1 MAYSIR
7 LPDGTL
13 VNNIPDNLPPE
24 EAKKRIIS
32 AFPQYAPTAEDPI
45 SAAQRA
51 ADYGRLAGAS
61 AVQTTAAAPE
71 GLLSA
76 AIAVPRAFAT
86 GEAFERGPLLP
97 RILDKSTQLIRSA
110 LGTSL
115 TEQQEER
122 LAAKI
127 SADKF
132 ITQAKD
138 IFELPKFFEYLSEEG
153 GELAEKIRENV
164 SFRTQEKLKSS
175 TPSGNPIEAIMTG
188 DFSKLSFGD
197 NPTLEGYVAQGA
209 QVLGSL
215 APTIATAI
223 LTKGAA
229 TPSAIVGAGTT
240 GGEGAGQAKEY
251 VENLSDSE
259 LLKMSPYYATMRGKG
274 VDQDT
279 AKRIISDRAAEQ
291 AAFLQGTVGALG
303 GVFTGKLVTG
313 KLDDYF
319 TSNIRNRLGRIVT
332 LGGVG
337 ALEEGTQEFLEGIAA
352 DVGINKEVVKEIGE
366 DAFANLIL
374 GTIGG
379 GGVGVVRGAISKTP
393 KPKVDPSVLPPP
405 LTPTTPPVGAQPP
418 GQPPVQP
425 GPGVQP
431 PGQPPTG
438 PGQPPGLMPGMVEPE
453 PEFSPEE
460 EAELQAQIAQA
471 GRAAPTPITP
481 TATEADPVIE
491 TPATLP
497 PEVVKPLETV
507 VLQQTPQPQT
517 VSKKQISP
525 PEIPKVGFK
534 TEKGSIYSLD
544 EQGRT
549 SRTKVS
555 EGKGKGTTY
564 DPHAALYVTP
574 EDAQSILEDKAAGAL
589 YRGKRSIRHGY
600 IDTTTNRFIKL
611 TDLSKLPAGVE
622 PIVAVIDTE
631 QNRVVAKY
639 KAQLTPAIGLAPV
652 EKLYTPDG
660 MSNTHIGNKIV
671 EFFGQAQPTIED
683 QVRAQKTEERRERQ
697 AEEKAKKGE
706 FVLQNR
712 DRATPAS
719 LDQMEGIAKA
729 PDYGQAGFSRTPDG
743 APIVSYG
750 EVRPEQMGRQDMV
763 TTASGRKVP
772 IQYAVVEAGSVISS
786 NDLQGRPNLDYGNKK
801 VPGIRAIAGNGRIT
815 GLREAYRRGT
825 ANRYIQDM
833 ANDSPIH
840 GVSTDAISEMDQPV
854 LVRVMSEQD
863 LTKDIGDDLNKP
875 MMMEL
880 SPVEKARNDL
890 NRVNLDALEFQEDGE
905 ITTQSLLQFISA
917 QPTQEQPTLLDK
929 GLPTRQ
935 ARQRLE
941 NAIFARAY
949 NDKDLIAMFAQADDA
964 ESKLVINAL
973 AQVAP
978 QMAKL
983 EGAGDLDIR
992 DIVTDAAKII
1002 ISGKR
1007 RGLKLTEIA
1016 NQVDMTVD
1024 PDTRIIVGLFA
1035 QNTRSNKAAIEALNN
1050 AADIAYKESIRPEEG
1065 LFGAEPKM
1073 ERRELVE
1080 QIRRSYEP
1088 GRTQDV
1094 AQAQRPRPAPSD
1106 VERKAEPS
1114 AAAVPPADQGFVLTG
1129 QTQEELAEL
1138 ERKEKTGE
1146 AQREIEEREAK
1157 ELADRAR
1164 DIFTL
1169 ERTRAEPTPVAPP
1182 LKPTGD
1188 MFGAASQPSPT
1199 TAPATPIEEAAKP
1212 KYEIKRKESYR
1223 GRTTPDIEYQVLK
1236 DGKILRE
1243 HKRKKDAQQY
1253 LDMLTLSKEEVEK
1266 KYPEL
1271 IAPKTEPQESKAAA
1285 VDVPPVKLTY
1295 DEGVA
1300 LTGPIE
1306 GPARA
1311 DGPNEKISLDDQ
1323 VLLRKMVVKT
1333 INEGIRTGKTREQI
1347 VGQIESL
1354 TKGGIGNAGMQRINT
1369 MLEDALESTVIDP
1382 EAVKNTIDVFV
1393 SDIRQRT
1400 SEWSPTVYD
1409 EKANTLTYT
1418 ENWKT
1423 DEKIPR
1429 EEFDELVAGA
1439 SKSDTAK
1446 GAKYSILVEDTPTK
1460 SLILTFQPRGLTPTQ
1475 KVVDV
1480 SMQME
1485 ETTVE
1490 TPKRT
1495 YKEEVEFRMEE
1506 RGLDDPNLSKN
1517 IQKTRGVS
1525 KPVADAYVKALKE
1538 EAVSLANM
1546 NYGRGTEDQFSEAAR
1561 AALKL
1566 IKRIEEIEQS
1576 VKPESKKKESIDE
1589 KPTEGDVLLI
1599 EADESDFADALEVS
1613 DTEDPRLE
1621 ELFNTKQTPARPQA
1635 QKFLS
1640 QNEANKIVNGWKQEA
1655 ARQGRS
1661 EDNSDKTVISLF
1673 DASGEWSKPW
1683 AEAGFKVV
1691 TYDLQ
1696 TGDDIRNFSASSL
1709 LEEHGND
1716 NVWAVL
1722 AAPPCTDFASSGA
1735 QYWKSK
1741 DEDGRTKIS
1750 NELVQQVIKTVE
1762 LLRPAVWAMENPV
1775 GRMAKLNQL
1784 PPAQLIFQPILYGNP
1799 YTKKTLLW
1807 GNFNNKLPQA
1817 PVEPT
1822 EGSKIIKITGKNKY
1836 ERSLTPDGFAY
1847 SFFVANNP
1855 VNMTQEERLS
1865 REFHGITPAEFKD
1878 AGTEEEIRN
1887 RIEDD
1892 YFDGNLEQVKK
1903 TLAEAVRPKP
1913 TKKTAGSPTIAD
1925 MQAALDELKKERIA
1939 LGLPDIT
1946 LPVRDAKAAQAERAA
1961 KAKKKEAKLVKQATR
1976 SEIEYKRFDDLST
1989 DPIQATPEQL
1999 KMAKELAARVDG
2011 ELIFFDKDLKLG
2023 LVIVPDEGFNNYYPI
2038 HDGKISKVDVSDY
2051 TGLSVQD
2058 KSFLTRIVRN
2068 IQVLREIKPDLD
2080 TLYNVEFD
2088 MPEDRQES
2096 LFGSTS
2102 EAKKISDA
2110 MEPKGKKLPPGR
2122 SPELAAAARAVK
2134 AGAMTAEEYNA
2145 LVDKYR
2151 PIPIYAEPLKPAT
2164 SEQVFDALDIK
2175 KREQINPVIPNGT
2188 KVGLRLDI
2196 PAFNRKGVFVVS
2208 IHRARNVVKNPL
2220 QKAFAIVNPGD
2231 KVSGLTVRTE
2241 VPNMSS
2247 IGASLENYEVLNG
2260 IRVVPTTAFD
2270 KEYLDSLRKRGID
2283 KRTSDLSD
2291 QIKQSK
2297 EINPLIVAIDNQGAY
2312 IIEGGHRF
2320 DALMT
2325 QGRKSVPAKV
2335 VIDNDNP
2342 PTRTASA
2349 PGKIIGYGSVAKA
2362 KNVTF
2367 GVGNQ
2372 LKALDIAT
2380 GEAKDALQTIEGEY
2394 INVSP
2399 EQALAEAQRAIKDPN
2414 YVQIGIDPTR
2424 HAYFYDRR
2432 TTLPVV
2438 SAEEVIQIGN
2448 MILAKKPVFGSK
2460 SDFLYNIE
2468 SQDVAG
2474 GEQAAPDTKEFK
2486 AFLDRLREEDDA
2498 KREVERQEK
2507 IAYYAGIR
2515 RKEVALQKRVRNY
2528 GSTIEIQRSLNNL
2541 NQLARELKEDID
2553 LYKSPVYTAE
2563 NFLRQARAAVDGVV
2577 PYKDQA
2583 ISPDVFAVIQ
2593 AVYMD
2598 DPKLLEGLR
2607 LSIKPEFKPD
2617 EALLRKAFGIP
2628 RASGSFTPFQR
2639 IVSLYTGTRG
2649 VNNPI
2654 TIRHEITHTLEQMM
2668 TPAQRQ
2674 ALLSSYFKAVERA
2687 VKKHKDARSQEFF
2700 EKLLEFLDKPNRKNQ
2715 AALNKVIPSYDFY
2728 QYVNPSEYWAVNA
2741 EKLMAQRLGTS
2752 WDRFKKAVRKMFEKM
2767 KQIFGFDNRFVV
2779 HQVFDQVM
2787 SGSKKR
2793 LTRSMLADYI
2803 KADGDSFEFLEN
2815 IEDDADLM
2823 RRSGKGDTPM
2833 LDLSPT
2839 KRIILR
2845 GATNA
2850 KESFKEM
2857 VENPSEI
2864 LRMTFNPIVRGVI
2877 YLRNKNIFFG
2887 IGLQEADRIRY
2898 NGQVR
2903 TSEGIATASLALDNM
2918 IRGGNIAT
2926 QVLFQ
2931 GGLEFNPN
2939 TLMFSAVKK
2948 DKSMEKVYR
2957 AEASLKKK
2965 LGDQLGTNIV
2975 NGYGEAK
2982 RSRSIK
2988 NEVITRQEA
2997 FDILDEALDNKVAEL
3012 KALDANPNASE
3023 KEINKVDRE
3032 LRKLFREHQDAKKDL
3047 ETIKT
3052 IATDKVSMS
3061 EEMIEEFISR
3071 DKVHPELREIMDNF
3085 NSVNQNMLS
3094 FWRQVGLLSENR
3106 YKTLSQIKDYVPWYR
3121 IMDDE
3126 ADIHSPLQ
3134 ATTRSATNIGKEKLF
3149 GPGKPSVINDFIIE
3163 ENQNVFKIQPGR
3175 VNAVKL
3181 EGKKLK
3187 PSDYEVTSQGEV
3199 TLKVPYRPGDVL
3211 IIETQR
3217 EIENMIDNMT
3227 RNVMRMTMNGLR
3239 QYAAQRIVSEY
3250 ATRDSDGKIMT
3261 FGKVDPT
3268 KGRFDF
3274 IRDGRRIVVEIQDP
3288 LLAEAVL
3295 GMESVGM
3302 QMWKPLAAAANFT
3315 RRSITVFPTFQ
3326 LKQVFKDAP
3335 TAALVTGVKRPDL
3348 LIGGVYKGFISALLD
3363 SDPASGILR
3372 SAGIGGFYSPAR
3384 TPEADVKRQIGIINK
3399 SSYDYVIKALDH
3411 VGDSSDMAQR
3421 IAIYNRVMAETG
3433 DEALAMYQAA
3443 NVINFLRHG
3452 SGQVAQ
3458 ALVKTVPFLGAYA
3471 QSIDVL
3477 YSALVGGG
3485 LKGLTRKKAMQRL
3498 FVTGSLLAGANLLY
3512 AMLVGDDEDYMKMD
3526 DQSKLRNYIIPGT
3539 DIVLPMNTS
3548 AAFFFKAIPELIYN
3562 AVVSQGTENAMDEK
3576 RVRRAMKE
3584 AAVDLLLGPTP
3595 VPSAVKPVVEISLDY
3610 DFFTGRSVVPAGLK
3624 DLDAYQQ
3631 YDMRTSEAAKLLSSL
3646 TGGKEN
3652 RVINPVEADHL
3663 IRGIFGTAGGMV
3675 AWSSNLIGEASEVR
3689 PAMGLKEMPITGAF
3703 LRPEVPRG
3711 REDLFYALKESTD
3724 RKFKTYNRLADRDD
3738 NEAMAYLNKHPNL
3751 IAFYEYT
3758 SEMDTQ
3764 LKELNSVIRFIAET
3778 TDKSYTPK
3786 MKREQIQELLNL
3798 KQEILEGVEMFRRE
3812 AYSD

>member
-1 MAYSIR
+1 MC
-7 LPDGTL
+7 PC
-13 VNNIPDNLPPE
+13 
-24 EAKKRIIS
+24 KWKR
-32 AFPQYAPTAEDPI
+32 PQ
-45 SAAQRA
+45 
-51 ADYGRLAGAS
+51 
-61 AVQTTAAAPE
+61 
-71 GLLSA
+71 
-76 AIAVPRAFAT
+76 
-86 GEAFERGPLLP
+86 
-97 RILDKSTQLIRSA
+97 
-110 LGTSL
+110 
-115 TEQQEER
+115 
-122 LAAKI
+122 
-127 SADKF
+127 
-132 ITQAKD
+132 
-138 IFELPKFFEYLSEEG
+138 
-153 GELAEKIRENV
+153 
-164 SFRTQEKLKSS
+164 LK
-175 TPSGNPIEAIMTG
+175 
-188 DFSKLSFGD
+188 
-197 NPTLEGYVAQGA
+197 
-209 QVLGSL
+209 
-215 APTIATAI
+215 
-223 LTKGAA
+223 
-229 TPSAIVGAGTT
+229 
-240 GGEGAGQAKEY
+240 
-251 VENLSDSE
+251 
-259 LLKMSPYYATMRGKG
+259 
-274 VDQDT
+274 
-279 AKRIISDRAAEQ
+279 
-291 AAFLQGTVGALG
+291 
-303 GVFTGKLVTG
+303 
-313 KLDDYF
+313 
-319 TSNIRNRLGRIVT
+319 
-332 LGGVG
+332 
-337 ALEEGTQEFLEGIAA
+337 
-352 DVGINKEVVKEIGE
+352 
-366 DAFANLIL
+366 
-374 GTIGG
+374 
-379 GGVGVVRGAISKTP
+379 
-393 KPKVDPSVLPPP
+393 
-405 LTPTTPPVGAQPP
+405 
-418 GQPPVQP
+418 
-425 GPGVQP
+425 
-431 PGQPPTG
+431 
-438 PGQPPGLMPGMVEPE
+438 
-453 PEFSPEE
+453 
-460 EAELQAQIAQA
+460 
-471 GRAAPTPITP
+471 
-481 TATEADPVIE
+481 
-491 TPATLP
+491 
-497 PEVVKPLETV
+497 
-507 VLQQTPQPQT
+507 
-517 VSKKQISP
+517 
-525 PEIPKVGFK
+525 
-534 TEKGSIYSLD
+534 
-544 EQGRT
+544 
-549 SRTKVS
+549 
-555 EGKGKGTTY
+555 
-564 DPHAALYVTP
+564 
-574 EDAQSILEDKAAGAL
+574 
-589 YRGKRSIRHGY
+589 
-600 IDTTTNRFIKL
+600 
-611 TDLSKLPAGVE
+611 
-622 PIVAVIDTE
+622 
-631 QNRVVAKY
+631 
-639 KAQLTPAIGLAPV
+639 
-652 EKLYTPDG
+652 
-660 MSNTHIGNKIV
+660 
-671 EFFGQAQPTIED
+671 
-683 QVRAQKTEERRERQ
+683 
-697 AEEKAKKGE
+697 
-706 FVLQNR
+706 
-712 DRATPAS
+712 
-719 LDQMEGIAKA
+719 
-729 PDYGQAGFSRTPDG
+729 
-743 APIVSYG
+743 
-750 EVRPEQMGRQDMV
+750 
-763 TTASGRKVP
+763 
-772 IQYAVVEAGSVISS
+772 
-786 NDLQGRPNLDYGNKK
+786 
-801 VPGIRAIAGNGRIT
+801 
-815 GLREAYRRGT
+815 
-825 ANRYIQDM
+825 
-833 ANDSPIH
+833 
-840 GVSTDAISEMDQPV
+840 
-854 LVRVMSEQD
+854 
-863 LTKDIGDDLNKP
+863 
-875 MMMEL
+875 
-880 SPVEKARNDL
+880 
-890 NRVNLDALEFQEDGE
+890 
-905 ITTQSLLQFISA
+905 
-917 QPTQEQPTLLDK
+917 
-929 GLPTRQ
+929 
-935 ARQRLE
+935 
-941 NAIFARAY
+941 
-949 NDKDLIAMFAQADDA
+949 
-964 ESKLVINAL
+964 
-973 AQVAP
+973 
-978 QMAKL
+978 
-983 EGAGDLDIR
+983 
-992 DIVTDAAKII
+992 
-1002 ISGKR
+1002 
-1007 RGLKLTEIA
+1007 
-1016 NQVDMTVD
+1016 
-1024 PDTRIIVGLFA
+1024 
-1035 QNTRSNKAAIEALNN
+1035 
-1050 AADIAYKESIRPEEG
+1050 
-1065 LFGAEPKM
+1065 
-1073 ERRELVE
+1073 
-1080 QIRRSYEP
+1080 
-1088 GRTQDV
+1088 
-1094 AQAQRPRPAPSD
+1094 
-1106 VERKAEPS
+1106 
-1114 AAAVPPADQGFVLTG
+1114 
-1129 QTQEELAEL
+1129 
-1138 ERKEKTGE
+1138 
-1146 AQREIEEREAK
+1146 
-1157 ELADRAR
+1157 
-1164 DIFTL
+1164 
-1169 ERTRAEPTPVAPP
+1169 
-1182 LKPTGD
+1182 
-1188 MFGAASQPSPT
+1188 
-1199 TAPATPIEEAAKP
+1199 
-1212 KYEIKRKESYR
+1212 
-1223 GRTTPDIEYQVLK
+1223 
-1236 DGKILRE
+1236 
-1243 HKRKKDAQQY
+1243 
-1253 LDMLTLSKEEVEK
+1253 
-1266 KYPEL
+1266 
-1271 IAPKTEPQESKAAA
+1271 
-1285 VDVPPVKLTY
+1285 
-1295 DEGVA
+1295 
-1300 LTGPIE
+1300 
-1306 GPARA
+1306 
-1311 DGPNEKISLDDQ
+1311 
-1323 VLLRKMVVKT
+1323 
-1333 INEGIRTGKTREQI
+1333 
-1347 VGQIESL
+1347 
-1354 TKGGIGNAGMQRINT
+1354 
-1369 MLEDALESTVIDP
+1369 
-1382 EAVKNTIDVFV
+1382 
-1393 SDIRQRT
+1393 
-1400 SEWSPTVYD
+1400 
-1409 EKANTLTYT
+1409 
-1418 ENWKT
+1418 
-1423 DEKIPR
+1423 
-1429 EEFDELVAGA
+1429 
-1439 SKSDTAK
+1439 
-1446 GAKYSILVEDTPTK
+1446 
-1460 SLILTFQPRGLTPTQ
+1460 
-1475 KVVDV
+1475 
-1480 SMQME
+1480 
-1485 ETTVE
+1485 

-1847 SFFVANNP
+1847 SFFAANNP

-1865 REFHGITPAEFKD
+1865 REFHGITPAEFRD

-2102 EAKKISDA
+2102 EAKKISEA

-2134 AGAMTAEEYNA
+2134 AGAMTADEYNA

-2468 SQDVAG
+2468 SQEVAG
-2474 GEQAAPDTKEFK
+2474 GSQSVSAEDVKEFLK
-2486 AFLDRLREEDDA
+2486 NLQREDDA

-2674 ALLSSYFKAVERA
+2674 ALLSSYFKAVEKA
-2687 VKKHKDARSQEFF
+2687 IKKHKDARSQEFF

-2839 KRIILR
+2839 KRIIIR

-2877 YLRNKNIFFG
+2877 YFRNKNIFFG

-2931 GGLEFNPN
+2931 GGLEFNPK
-2939 TLMFSAVKK
+2939 TLMFGAVKRAM
-2948 DKSMEKVYR
+2948 SMTNVYK
-2957 AEASLKKK
+2957 AEAVIKKR
-2965 LGDQLGTNIV
+2965 LGDQLGTNIIQ
-2975 NGYGEAK
+2975 GYLEAK

-2988 NEVITRQEA
+2988 NEVITRQEE
-2997 FDILDEALDNKVAEL
+2997 FDVLDEALDNKVAEL

-3023 KEINKVDRE
+3023 KEIDKVNRE

-3047 ETIKT
+3047 KTIKT

-3134 ATTRSATNIGKEKLF
+3134 ATTRSSTNIGKEKLF

-3175 VNAVKL
+3175 VNAIKL

-3498 FVTGSLLAGANLLY
+3498 FITGSLLAGTTLLY

-3595 VPSAVKPVVEISLDY
+3595 VPSAVKPVVEISLNY

-3724 RKFKTYNRLADRDD
+3724 RKFKTFNRLADRDTG
-3738 NEAMAYLNKHPNL
+3738 EAEAYLEKHPNL
-3751 IAFYEYT
+3751 IAFYDYT

-3764 LKELNSVIRFIAET
+3764 LKELNAAIRFIAET
-3778 TDKSYTPK
+3778 KDRSYTPE
-3786 MKREQIQELLNL
+3786 MKRKEIQELLNL

>member
-1 MAYSIR
+1 MARTFSF
-7 LPDGTL
+7 
-13 VNNIPDNLPPE
+13 E
-24 EAKKRIIS
+24 EALQPRKEKTFSFEQAMGIEPD
-32 AFPQYAPTAEDPI
+32 PQVSSDDSRSGFVPALKAGVSGVQEAGYALAGRTGLMDEA
-45 SAAQRA
+45 AAQKAIEEEQAYQSRVFRPTEEGFLEAPLTKTTELLGQSIPYMGAPLLAAGAAALAPLTGTAATVATLGAAGLASAGQFTGTNLLRQMEPTDTNPMGRSIGETELGNAALAAIPQAALDVLSFRMMPFIRGVFGQAGKDLSEEAARRIASKNIKDVA
-51 ADYGRLAGAS
+51 ADYALATGTSMTAEGLTE
-61 AVQTTAAAPE
+61 AVQ
-71 GLLSA
+71 
-76 AIAVPRAFAT
+76 
-86 GEAFERGPLLP
+86 
-97 RILDKSTQLIRSA
+97 Q
-110 LGTSL
+110 SL
-115 TEQQEER
+115 ER
-122 LAAKI
+122 LQAGLSITDQAAR
-127 SADKF
+127 D
-132 ITQAKD
+132 
-138 IFELPKFFEYLSEEG
+138 EYLESFIG
-153 GELAEKIRENV
+153 GAV
-164 SFRTQEKLKSS
+164 
-175 TPSGNPIEAIMTG
+175 
-188 DFSKLSFGD
+188 
-197 NPTLEGYVAQGA
+197 
-209 QVLGSL
+209 
-215 APTIATAI
+215 
-223 LTKGAA
+223 
-229 TPSAIVGAGTT
+229 
-240 GGEGAGQAKEY
+240 
-251 VENLSDSE
+251 
-259 LLKMSPYYATMRGKG
+259 
-274 VDQDT
+274 
-279 AKRIISDRAAEQ
+279 
-291 AAFLQGTVGALG
+291 LG
-303 GVFTGKLVTG
+303 GVLAPPGRYLERRSAQKAIPEQNVVQ
-313 KLDDYF
+313 
-319 TSNIRNRLGRIVT
+319 TSG
-332 LGGVG
+332 
-337 ALEEGTQEFLEGIAA
+337 Q
-352 DVGINKEVVKEIGE
+352 
-366 DAFANLIL
+366 
-374 GTIGG
+374 
-379 GGVGVVRGAISKTP
+379 
-393 KPKVDPSVLPPP
+393 PPGQIP
-405 LTPTTPPVGAQPP
+405 PP

-425 GPGVQP
+425 GPDVQPSGQPPVDPSQP
-431 PGQPPTG
+431 PGP
-438 PGQPPGLMPGMVEPE
+438 LPGMVEPE

-471 GRAAPTPITP
+471 GRAAPPTPITP
-481 TATEADPVIE
+481 TAAAPVIGAPAPPSPEVAAQVEALNTQLAKVQAKRLDPTLSPDDPVFSEFDKQEAQIKSQIQQLSA
-491 TPATLP
+491 P
-497 PEVVKPLETV
+497 ETV
-507 VLQQTPQPQT
+507 VLQQTPEPVALQQPPET
-517 VSKKQISP
+517 VSKQ
-525 PEIPKVGFK
+525 
-534 TEKGSIYSLD
+534 
-544 EQGRT
+544 
-549 SRTKVS
+549 
-555 EGKGKGTTY
+555 
-564 DPHAALYVTP
+564 
-574 EDAQSILEDKAAGAL
+574 
-589 YRGKRSIRHGY
+589 
-600 IDTTTNRFIKL
+600 
-611 TDLSKLPAGVE
+611 
-622 PIVAVIDTE
+622 
-631 QNRVVAKY
+631 
-639 KAQLTPAIGLAPV
+639 
-652 EKLYTPDG
+652 
-660 MSNTHIGNKIV
+660 KI
-671 EFFGQAQPTIED
+671 EPTIED
-683 QVRAQKTEERRERQ
+683 QVRAQKSEERRERQ
-697 AEEKAKKGE
+697 AEQEAKKSE

-712 DRATPAS
+712 DRSGSAS
-719 LDQMEGIAKA
+719 LEQMQNIAKA
-729 PDYGQAGFSRTPDG
+729 PDYGRAGFSRTPDG
-743 APIVSYG
+743 APIVSFAN
-750 EVRPEQMGRQDMV
+750 VAQQQLGRKDEV
-763 TTASGRKVP
+763 TTASGRKIP
-772 IQYAVVEAGSVISS
+772 IQYAVVEADSVLAS
-786 NDLQGRPNLDYGNKK
+786 NDIQGRPNVDYGDKN
-801 VPGIRAIAGNGRIT
+801 VVGTRAIAGNGRIT

-825 ANRYIQDM
+825 AGRYIQDM
-833 ANDSPIH
+833 ANDSPLH
-840 GVSTDAISEMDQPV
+840 GVSTDTISEMNNPV
-854 LVRVMSEQD
+854 LVRIMPQEM
-863 LTKDIGDDLNKP
+863 LTKDIGDDLNKSS
-875 MMMEL
+875 MLEL
-880 SPVEKARNDL
+880 SPVEQAKNDL
-890 NRVNLDALEFQEDGE
+890 NRVDFDAIEFDESGE
-905 ITTQSLLQFISA
+905 INQTSLSQFINA
-917 QPTQEQPTLLDK
+917 QPVEERSRLVDQ
-929 GLPTRQ
+929 GLPTKQ

-949 NDKDLIAMFAQADDA
+949 NDDSLIAMFAQADDA
-964 ESKLVINAL
+964 EARLVINAL

-1253 LDMLTLSKEEVEK
+1253 LDILTLSKEEVEK

-1546 NYGRGTEDQFSEAAR
+1546 NYGKGTEDQFSEAAR

-1822 EGSKIIKITGKNKY
+1822 EGSKIIKITGENKY

-1961 KAKKKEAKLVKQATR
+1961 KAKKKETKLVKQATR

-1999 KMAKELAARVDG
+1999 KMAKELAAKVDG

-2096 LFGSTS
+2096 LFGSIS
-2102 EAKKISDA
+2102 EAKKISEA

-2474 GEQAAPDTKEFK
+2474 GEQATPDTKEIK
-2486 AFLDRLREEDDA
+2486 ELLERLRVEDDA

-2528 GSTIEIQRSLNNL
+2528 GSTIEIQRELNNL
-2541 NQLARELKEDID
+2541 NQLAKELKEDID

-2674 ALLSSYFKAVERA
+2674 ALLSSYFKAVEKA
-2687 VKKHKDARSQEFF
+2687 IKKHKDARSQEFF

-2839 KRIILR
+2839 KRIIIR

-2864 LRMTFNPIVRGVI
+2864 LRMTFNPIVRGVL
-2877 YLRNKNIFFG
+2877 YLRNKNIWFG
-2887 IGLQEADRIRY
+2887 TALNEADRIRY

-2903 TSEGIATASLALDNM
+2903 VSEFIATASLALDNM

-2931 GGLEFNPN
+2931 GGLEFNPK
-2939 TLMFSAVKK
+2939 TLMFGAVKRAM
-2948 DKSMEKVYR
+2948 SMTNVYK
-2957 AEASLKKK
+2957 AEAVIKKR
-2965 LGDQLGTNIV
+2965 LGDQLGTNIIQ
-2975 NGYGEAK
+2975 GYLEAK

-2997 FDILDEALDNKVAEL
+2997 FDVLDEALDNKVAEL

-3175 VNAVKL
+3175 VNAIKL

-3187 PSDYEVTSQGEV
+3187 PSDYEITSQGEV

-3261 FGKVDPT
+3261 FGKTDPT

-3274 IRDGRRIVVEIQDP
+3274 IRDGRRTVVEIQDP

-3295 GMESVGM
+3295 GMETVGM
-3302 QMWKPLAAAANFT
+3302 KMWKPLAAAANFT
-3315 RRSITVFPTFQ
+3315 RRTITLSPVFQ

-3348 LIGGVYKGFISALLD
+3348 LLGGVYKGFIDAVRD
-3363 SDPASGILR
+3363 SDPAAGILR
-3372 SAGIGGFYSPAR
+3372 SVGIGGFYSPAR
-3384 TPEADVKRQIGIINK
+3384 TPEADVKRQIGIINN
-3399 SSYDYVIKALDH
+3399 STYDYVLKALDH
-3411 VGDSSDMAQR
+3411 FGDSSDMAQR

-3433 DEALAMYQAA
+3433 DEALAMYQSA

-3458 ALVKTVPFLGAYA
+3458 ALVQTVPFLNAYA

-3477 YSALVGGG
+3477 YNALVGGG
-3485 LKGLTRKKAMQRL
+3485 LRGLDRKKAMQRL
-3498 FVTGSLLAGANLLY
+3498 FVTGSLLAGTTLLY

-3526 DQSKLRNYIIPGT
+3526 DQSKVRSYMIPGT
-3539 DIVLPMNTS
+3539 DVVLPMNTS
-3548 AAFFFKAIPELIYN
+3548 AAFFFKAIPELVYN
-3562 AVVSQGTENAMDEK
+3562 AIVSQGTENAMDEK

-3595 VPSAVKPVVEISLDY
+3595 VPSAVKPVIEVSLDY
-3610 DFFTGRSVVPAGLK
+3610 NFFTSRPVVPAGLR

-3646 TGGKEN
+3646 TGGEEN

-3663 IRGIFGTAGGMV
+3663 IRGIFGTVGGMV

-3689 PAMGLKEMPITGAF
+3689 PEMGLKEMPITGAF

-3711 REDLFYALKESTD
+3711 REDLFYDLKSSTD
-3724 RKFKTYNRLADRDD
+3724 RKFRTFNRLADRDV
-3738 NEAMAYLNKHPNL
+3738 NEAEAYLEKHPNL
-3751 IAFYEYT
+3751 IAFYDYT

-3764 LKELNSVIRFIAET
+3764 LKELNAAVRFIAET
-3778 TDKSYTPK
+3778 TDRSYTPEI
-3786 MKREQIQELLNL
+3786 KRKEIQELLNL

>member
-1 MAYSIR
+1 
-7 LPDGTL
+7 
-13 VNNIPDNLPPE
+13 
-24 EAKKRIIS
+24 
-32 AFPQYAPTAEDPI
+32 
-45 SAAQRA
+45 
-51 ADYGRLAGAS
+51 
-61 AVQTTAAAPE
+61 
-71 GLLSA
+71 
-76 AIAVPRAFAT
+76 
-86 GEAFERGPLLP
+86 
-97 RILDKSTQLIRSA
+97 
-110 LGTSL
+110 
-115 TEQQEER
+115 
-122 LAAKI
+122 
-127 SADKF
+127 
-132 ITQAKD
+132 
-138 IFELPKFFEYLSEEG
+138 
-153 GELAEKIRENV
+153 
-164 SFRTQEKLKSS
+164 
-175 TPSGNPIEAIMTG
+175 
-188 DFSKLSFGD
+188 
-197 NPTLEGYVAQGA
+197 
-209 QVLGSL
+209 
-215 APTIATAI
+215 
-223 LTKGAA
+223 
-229 TPSAIVGAGTT
+229 
-240 GGEGAGQAKEY
+240 
-251 VENLSDSE
+251 
-259 LLKMSPYYATMRGKG
+259 
-274 VDQDT
+274 
-279 AKRIISDRAAEQ
+279 
-291 AAFLQGTVGALG
+291 
-303 GVFTGKLVTG
+303 
-313 KLDDYF
+313 
-319 TSNIRNRLGRIVT
+319 
-332 LGGVG
+332 
-337 ALEEGTQEFLEGIAA
+337 
-352 DVGINKEVVKEIGE
+352 
-366 DAFANLIL
+366 
-374 GTIGG
+374 
-379 GGVGVVRGAISKTP
+379 
-393 KPKVDPSVLPPP
+393 
-405 LTPTTPPVGAQPP
+405 
-418 GQPPVQP
+418 
-425 GPGVQP
+425 
-431 PGQPPTG
+431 
-438 PGQPPGLMPGMVEPE
+438 
-453 PEFSPEE
+453 
-460 EAELQAQIAQA
+460 
-471 GRAAPTPITP
+471 
-481 TATEADPVIE
+481 
-491 TPATLP
+491 
-497 PEVVKPLETV
+497 
-507 VLQQTPQPQT
+507 
-517 VSKKQISP
+517 
-525 PEIPKVGFK
+525 
-534 TEKGSIYSLD
+534 
-544 EQGRT
+544 
-549 SRTKVS
+549 
-555 EGKGKGTTY
+555 
-564 DPHAALYVTP
+564 
-574 EDAQSILEDKAAGAL
+574 
-589 YRGKRSIRHGY
+589 
-600 IDTTTNRFIKL
+600 
-611 TDLSKLPAGVE
+611 
-622 PIVAVIDTE
+622 
-631 QNRVVAKY
+631 
-639 KAQLTPAIGLAPV
+639 
-652 EKLYTPDG
+652 
-660 MSNTHIGNKIV
+660 
-671 EFFGQAQPTIED
+671 
-683 QVRAQKTEERRERQ
+683 
-697 AEEKAKKGE
+697 
-706 FVLQNR
+706 
-712 DRATPAS
+712 
-719 LDQMEGIAKA
+719 
-729 PDYGQAGFSRTPDG
+729 
-743 APIVSYG
+743 
-750 EVRPEQMGRQDMV
+750 
-763 TTASGRKVP
+763 
-772 IQYAVVEAGSVISS
+772 
-786 NDLQGRPNLDYGNKK
+786 
-801 VPGIRAIAGNGRIT
+801 
-815 GLREAYRRGT
+815 
-825 ANRYIQDM
+825 
-833 ANDSPIH
+833 
-840 GVSTDAISEMDQPV
+840 
-854 LVRVMSEQD
+854 
-863 LTKDIGDDLNKP
+863 
-875 MMMEL
+875 
-880 SPVEKARNDL
+880 
-890 NRVNLDALEFQEDGE
+890 
-905 ITTQSLLQFISA
+905 
-917 QPTQEQPTLLDK
+917 
-929 GLPTRQ
+929 
-935 ARQRLE
+935 
-941 NAIFARAY
+941 
-949 NDKDLIAMFAQADDA
+949 
-964 ESKLVINAL
+964 
-973 AQVAP
+973 
-978 QMAKL
+978 
-983 EGAGDLDIR
+983 
-992 DIVTDAAKII
+992 
-1002 ISGKR
+1002 
-1007 RGLKLTEIA
+1007 
-1016 NQVDMTVD
+1016 
-1024 PDTRIIVGLFA
+1024 
-1035 QNTRSNKAAIEALNN
+1035 
-1050 AADIAYKESIRPEEG
+1050 
-1065 LFGAEPKM
+1065 M

-1393 SDIRQRT
+1393 SEIRRT
-1400 SEWSPTVYD
+1400 TSNFAPAIYD
-1409 EKANTLTYT
+1409 EANNTLTYT

-1475 KVVDV
+1475 KFVDV

-1485 ETTVE
+1485 ETTLE
-1490 TPKRT
+1490 KPERT
-1495 YKEEVEFRMEE
+1495 YKEEIEFRTKQKK
-1506 RGLDDPNLSKN
+1506 LDDPDTSKK
-1517 IQKTRGVS
+1517 IQEARGVS
-1525 KPVADAYVKALKE
+1525 KPVADAYIRAIKAEIVAL
-1538 EAVSLANM
+1538 VNWT
-1546 NYGRGTEDQFSEAAR
+1546 YGKGTEDQFSNAVKETR
-1561 AALKL
+1561 K
-1566 IKRIEEIEQS
+1566 IE
-1576 VKPESKKKESIDE
+1576 
-1589 KPTEGDVLLI
+1589 
-1599 EADESDFADALEVS
+1599 
-1613 DTEDPRLE
+1613 
-1621 ELFNTKQTPARPQA
+1621 
-1635 QKFLS
+1635 
-1640 QNEANKIVNGWKQEA
+1640 
-1655 ARQGRS
+1655 
-1661 EDNSDKTVISLF
+1661 
-1673 DASGEWSKPW
+1673 
-1683 AEAGFKVV
+1683 
-1691 TYDLQ
+1691 
-1696 TGDDIRNFSASSL
+1696 
-1709 LEEHGND
+1709 
-1716 NVWAVL
+1716 
-1722 AAPPCTDFASSGA
+1722 
-1735 QYWKSK
+1735 
-1741 DEDGRTKIS
+1741 
-1750 NELVQQVIKTVE
+1750 
-1762 LLRPAVWAMENPV
+1762 
-1775 GRMAKLNQL
+1775 
-1784 PPAQLIFQPILYGNP
+1784 
-1799 YTKKTLLW
+1799 
-1807 GNFNNKLPQA
+1807 
-1817 PVEPT
+1817 
-1822 EGSKIIKITGKNKY
+1822 
-1836 ERSLTPDGFAY
+1836 
-1847 SFFVANNP
+1847 
-1855 VNMTQEERLS
+1855 
-1865 REFHGITPAEFKD
+1865 
-1878 AGTEEEIRN
+1878 N
-1887 RIEDD
+1887 RIE
-1892 YFDGNLEQVKK
+1892 GIEQRAKGR
-1903 TLAEAVRPKP
+1903 EGKP
-1913 TKKTAGSPTIAD
+1913 PT
-1925 MQAALDELKKERIA
+1925 ETVT
-1939 LGLPDIT
+1939 P
-1946 LPVRDAKAAQAERAA
+1946 
-1961 KAKKKEAKLVKQATR
+1961 
-1976 SEIEYKRFDDLST
+1976 SEDTYIG
-1989 DPIQATPEQL
+1989 IN
-1999 KMAKELAARVDG
+1999 VDG
-2011 ELIFFDKDLKLG
+2011 EKLYERRDGSRYRMRMDRADRPNGYPDFGGNLRPTLPDNVKTGSVIESVDLPDNMQVRILKATDGFSVQMYDKDSDNVVDGSVTMFKESVFEDDAFKIAKEYADNLVEEVRKPG
-2023 LVIVPDEGFNNYYPI
+2023 LDE
-2038 HDGKISKVDVSDY
+2038 
-2051 TGLSVQD
+2051 
-2058 KSFLTRIVRN
+2058 FL
-2068 IQVLREIKPDLD
+2068 
-2080 TLYNVEFD
+2080 NVEID
-2088 MPEDRQES
+2088 MPGDRQES
-2096 LFGSTS
+2096 LFGSIS
-2102 EAKKISDA
+2102 EAKKISEA

-2196 PAFNRKGVFVVS
+2196 PAFNRRGVFVVS
-2208 IHRARNVVKNPL
+2208 IHQARNVVKNPL

-2342 PTRTASA
+2342 PKRTASA
-2349 PGKIIGYGSVAKA
+2349 PGKVIGYGSVAKA

-2474 GEQAAPDTKEFK
+2474 GEQATPDTKEFK
-2486 AFLDRLREEDDA
+2486 ELLERLRVEDDA

-2528 GSTIEIQRSLNNL
+2528 GSTIEIQRELNNL
-2541 NQLARELKEDID
+2541 NQLAKELKEDID

-2563 NFLRQARAAVDGVV
+2563 DFLRQARAAVDGVKF
-2577 PYKDQA
+2577 PYKEA
-2583 ISPDVFAVIQ
+2583 KISPDVFAVIQ

-2674 ALLSSYFKAVERA
+2674 ALLSSYFKAVEKA
-2687 VKKHKDARSQEFF
+2687 IKKHKDARSQEFF

-2839 KRIILR
+2839 KRIIIR

-2864 LRMTFNPIVRGVI
+2864 LRMTFNPLVRGVL
-2877 YLRNKNIFFG
+2877 YLRNKNIWFG
-2887 IGLQEADRIRY
+2887 TALNEADRIRY

-2931 GGLEFNPN
+2931 GGLEFNPK
-2939 TLMFSAVKK
+2939 TLMFGAVKRAM
-2948 DKSMEKVYR
+2948 SMTNVYK
-2957 AEASLKKK
+2957 AEAVIKKR
-2965 LGDQLGTNIV
+2965 LGDQLGTNIIQ
-2975 NGYGEAK
+2975 GYLEAK

-2988 NEVITRQEA
+2988 NEVITRQEE
-2997 FDILDEALDNKVAEL
+2997 FDVLDEALDNKVAEL

-3023 KEINKVDRE
+3023 KEIDKVNRE

-3047 ETIKT
+3047 KTIKT

-3175 VNAVKL
+3175 VNAIKL

-3187 PSDYEVTSQGEV
+3187 PSDYEITSQGEV

-3239 QYAAQRIVSEY
+3239 HYASQRIVSEY

-3274 IRDGRRIVVEIQDP
+3274 IRDGRRTVVEIQDP

-3295 GMESVGM
+3295 GMETVGM
-3302 QMWKPLAAAANFT
+3302 KMWKPLAAAANFT
-3315 RRSITVFPTFQ
+3315 RRTITLSPVFQ

-3348 LIGGVYKGFISALLD
+3348 LLGGVYKGFIDAVRD
-3363 SDPASGILR
+3363 SDPAAGILK
-3372 SAGIGGFYSPAR
+3372 SVGIGGFYSPAR
-3384 TPEADVKRQIGIINK
+3384 TPEADVKRQIGIINN
-3399 SSYDYVIKALDH
+3399 STYDYVLKALDH
-3411 VGDSSDMAQR
+3411 FGDSSDMAQR

-3458 ALVKTVPFLGAYA
+3458 ALVQTVPFLNAYA

-3477 YSALVGGG
+3477 YNALVGGG
-3485 LKGLTRKKAMQRL
+3485 LRGLDRKKAMQRL
-3498 FVTGSLLAGANLLY
+3498 FVTGSLLAGTTLLY

-3526 DQSKLRNYIIPGT
+3526 DQSKVRSYMIPGT
-3539 DIVLPMNTS
+3539 DVVLPMNTS
-3548 AAFFFKAIPELIYN
+3548 AAFFFKAIPELVYN
-3562 AVVSQGTENAMDEK
+3562 AIVSQGTENAMDEK

-3595 VPSAVKPVVEISLDY
+3595 VPSAVKPVIEVSLDY
-3610 DFFTGRSVVPAGLK
+3610 NFFTSRPVVPAGLR

-3646 TGGKEN
+3646 TGGEEN

-3663 IRGIFGTAGGMV
+3663 IRGIFGTVGGMV

-3689 PAMGLKEMPITGAF
+3689 PEMGLKEMPITGAF

-3711 REDLFYALKESTD
+3711 REDLFYDLKSSTD
-3724 RKFKTYNRLADRDD
+3724 RKFRTFNRLADRDV
-3738 NEAMAYLNKHPNL
+3738 NEAEAYLEKHPNL
-3751 IAFYEYT
+3751 IAFYDYT

-3764 LKELNSVIRFIAET
+3764 LKELNAVVRFIAET
-3778 TDKSYTPK
+3778 TDRSYTPEI
-3786 MKREQIQELLNL
+3786 KRKEIQELLNL

>member
-1 MAYSIR
+1 MARTFSF
-7 LPDGTL
+7 
-13 VNNIPDNLPPE
+13 E
-24 EAKKRIIS
+24 EALQPRKEKTFSFEQAMGIEPD
-32 AFPQYAPTAEDPI
+32 PQVSSDDSRSGFVPALKAGVSGVQEAGYALAGRTGLMDEA
-45 SAAQRA
+45 AAQKAIEEEQAYQSRVFRPTEEGFLEAPLTKTTELLGQSIPYMGAPLLAAGAAALAPLTGTAATVATLGAAGLASAGQFTGTNLLRQMEPTDTNPMGRSIGETELGNAALAAIPQAALDVLSFRMMPFIRGVFGQAGKDLSEEAARRIASKNIKDVA
-51 ADYGRLAGAS
+51 ADYALATGTSMTAEGLTE
-61 AVQTTAAAPE
+61 AVQ
-71 GLLSA
+71 
-76 AIAVPRAFAT
+76 
-86 GEAFERGPLLP
+86 
-97 RILDKSTQLIRSA
+97 Q
-110 LGTSL
+110 SL
-115 TEQQEER
+115 ER
-122 LAAKI
+122 LQAGLSITDQAAR
-127 SADKF
+127 D
-132 ITQAKD
+132 
-138 IFELPKFFEYLSEEG
+138 EYLESFIG
-153 GELAEKIRENV
+153 GAV
-164 SFRTQEKLKSS
+164 
-175 TPSGNPIEAIMTG
+175 
-188 DFSKLSFGD
+188 
-197 NPTLEGYVAQGA
+197 
-209 QVLGSL
+209 
-215 APTIATAI
+215 
-223 LTKGAA
+223 
-229 TPSAIVGAGTT
+229 
-240 GGEGAGQAKEY
+240 
-251 VENLSDSE
+251 
-259 LLKMSPYYATMRGKG
+259 
-274 VDQDT
+274 
-279 AKRIISDRAAEQ
+279 
-291 AAFLQGTVGALG
+291 LG
-303 GVFTGKLVTG
+303 GVLAPP
-313 KLDDYF
+313 
-319 TSNIRNRLGRIVT
+319 GRY
-332 LGGVG
+332 
-337 ALEEGTQEFLEGIAA
+337 LERRSAQKAIPEQ
-352 DVGINKEVVKEIGE
+352 NVVQPSGQPP
-366 DAFANLIL
+366 
-374 GTIGG
+374 GQ
-379 GGVGVVRGAISKTP
+379 IS
-393 KPKVDPSVLPPP
+393 
-405 LTPTTPPVGAQPP
+405 PP

-425 GPGVQP
+425 GPDVQP
-431 PGQPPTG
+431 SGQPPVD
-438 PGQPPGLMPGMVEPE
+438 PSQPTGLMPGMVEAE
-453 PEFSPEE
+453 PELSPEE

-471 GRAAPTPITP
+471 GRAAPPTPITP
-481 TATEADPVIE
+481 TAAAPVIGAPAPPSPEVAAQVEALNTQLAKVQAKRLDPTLSPDDPVFSEFDKQEAQIKSQIQQLSA
-491 TPATLP
+491 P
-497 PEVVKPLETV
+497 ETV
-507 VLQQTPQPQT
+507 VLQQTPEPVALQQPPET
-517 VSKKQISP
+517 VSKQ
-525 PEIPKVGFK
+525 
-534 TEKGSIYSLD
+534 
-544 EQGRT
+544 
-549 SRTKVS
+549 
-555 EGKGKGTTY
+555 
-564 DPHAALYVTP
+564 
-574 EDAQSILEDKAAGAL
+574 
-589 YRGKRSIRHGY
+589 
-600 IDTTTNRFIKL
+600 
-611 TDLSKLPAGVE
+611 
-622 PIVAVIDTE
+622 
-631 QNRVVAKY
+631 
-639 KAQLTPAIGLAPV
+639 
-652 EKLYTPDG
+652 
-660 MSNTHIGNKIV
+660 KI
-671 EFFGQAQPTIED
+671 EPTIED
-683 QVRAQKTEERRERQ
+683 QVRAQKSEERRERQ

-1212 KYEIKRKESYR
+1212 KYEIKRKEAYR

-1285 VDVPPVKLTY
+1285 VDVPPVNLTY

-1546 NYGRGTEDQFSEAAR
+1546 NYGKGTEDQFSEAAR

-1999 KMAKELAARVDG
+1999 KMAKELAAKVDG

-2096 LFGSTS
+2096 LFGSIS
-2102 EAKKISDA
+2102 EAKKISEA

-2367 GVGNQ
+2367 GVGTN
-2372 LKALDIAT
+2372 
-2380 GEAKDALQTIEGEY
+2380 
-2394 INVSP
+2394 S
-2399 EQALAEAQRAIKDPN
+2399 
-2414 YVQIGIDPTR
+2414 R
-2424 HAYFYDRR
+2424 HW
-2432 TTLPVV
+2432 
-2438 SAEEVIQIGN
+2438 
-2448 MILAKKPVFGSK
+2448 IL
-2460 SDFLYNIE
+2460 
-2468 SQDVAG
+2468 
-2474 GEQAAPDTKEFK
+2474 
-2486 AFLDRLREEDDA
+2486 RL
-2498 KREVERQEK
+2498 ERP
-2507 IAYYAGIR
+2507 R
-2515 RKEVALQKRVRNY
+2515 MPFRPSR
-2528 GSTIEIQRSLNNL
+2528 GST
-2541 NQLARELKEDID
+2541 
-2553 LYKSPVYTAE
+2553 
-2563 NFLRQARAAVDGVV
+2563 
-2577 PYKDQA
+2577 
-2583 ISPDVFAVIQ
+2583 
-2593 AVYMD
+2593 
-2598 DPKLLEGLR
+2598 
-2607 LSIKPEFKPD
+2607 
-2617 EALLRKAFGIP
+2617 
-2628 RASGSFTPFQR
+2628 
-2639 IVSLYTGTRG
+2639 
-2649 VNNPI
+2649 
-2654 TIRHEITHTLEQMM
+2654 
-2668 TPAQRQ
+2668 
-2674 ALLSSYFKAVERA
+2674 
-2687 VKKHKDARSQEFF
+2687 
-2700 EKLLEFLDKPNRKNQ
+2700 
-2715 AALNKVIPSYDFY
+2715 
-2728 QYVNPSEYWAVNA
+2728 
-2741 EKLMAQRLGTS
+2741 
-2752 WDRFKKAVRKMFEKM
+2752 
-2767 KQIFGFDNRFVV
+2767 
-2779 HQVFDQVM
+2779 
-2787 SGSKKR
+2787 
-2793 LTRSMLADYI
+2793 
-2803 KADGDSFEFLEN
+2803 
-2815 IEDDADLM
+2815 
-2823 RRSGKGDTPM
+2823 
-2833 LDLSPT
+2833 
-2839 KRIILR
+2839 
-2845 GATNA
+2845 
-2850 KESFKEM
+2850 
-2857 VENPSEI
+2857 
-2864 LRMTFNPIVRGVI
+2864 
-2877 YLRNKNIFFG
+2877 
-2887 IGLQEADRIRY
+2887 
-2898 NGQVR
+2898 
-2903 TSEGIATASLALDNM
+2903 
-2918 IRGGNIAT
+2918 
-2926 QVLFQ
+2926 
-2931 GGLEFNPN
+2931 
-2939 TLMFSAVKK
+2939 
-2948 DKSMEKVYR
+2948 
-2957 AEASLKKK
+2957 
-2965 LGDQLGTNIV
+2965 
-2975 NGYGEAK
+2975 
-2982 RSRSIK
+2982 
-2988 NEVITRQEA
+2988 
-2997 FDILDEALDNKVAEL
+2997 
-3012 KALDANPNASE
+3012 
-3023 KEINKVDRE
+3023 
-3032 LRKLFREHQDAKKDL
+3032 
-3047 ETIKT
+3047 
-3052 IATDKVSMS
+3052 SMS
-3061 EEMIEEFISR
+3061 
-3071 DKVHPELREIMDNF
+3071 P
-3085 NSVNQNMLS
+3085 QN
-3094 FWRQVGLLSENR
+3094 
-3106 YKTLSQIKDYVPWYR
+3106 
-3121 IMDDE
+3121 
-3126 ADIHSPLQ
+3126 
-3134 ATTRSATNIGKEKLF
+3134 
-3149 GPGKPSVINDFIIE
+3149 
-3163 ENQNVFKIQPGR
+3163 
-3175 VNAVKL
+3175 
-3181 EGKKLK
+3181 
-3187 PSDYEVTSQGEV
+3187 
-3199 TLKVPYRPGDVL
+3199 
-3211 IIETQR
+3211 
-3217 EIENMIDNMT
+3217 
-3227 RNVMRMTMNGLR
+3227 
-3239 QYAAQRIVSEY
+3239 
-3250 ATRDSDGKIMT
+3250 
-3261 FGKVDPT
+3261 
-3268 KGRFDF
+3268 
-3274 IRDGRRIVVEIQDP
+3274 
-3288 LLAEAVL
+3288 
-3295 GMESVGM
+3295 
-3302 QMWKPLAAAANFT
+3302 KPLP
-3315 RRSITVFPTFQ
+3315 R
-3326 LKQVFKDAP
+3326 
-3335 TAALVTGVKRPDL
+3335 
-3348 LIGGVYKGFISALLD
+3348 
-3363 SDPASGILR
+3363 
-3372 SAGIGGFYSPAR
+3372 
-3384 TPEADVKRQIGIINK
+3384 
-3399 SSYDYVIKALDH
+3399 
-3411 VGDSSDMAQR
+3411 
-3421 IAIYNRVMAETG
+3421 
-3433 DEALAMYQAA
+3433 
-3443 NVINFLRHG
+3443 
-3452 SGQVAQ
+3452 
-3458 ALVKTVPFLGAYA
+3458 
-3471 QSIDVL
+3471 
-3477 YSALVGGG
+3477 
-3485 LKGLTRKKAMQRL
+3485 
-3498 FVTGSLLAGANLLY
+3498 
-3512 AMLVGDDEDYMKMD
+3512 
-3526 DQSKLRNYIIPGT
+3526 
-3539 DIVLPMNTS
+3539 
-3548 AAFFFKAIPELIYN
+3548 
-3562 AVVSQGTENAMDEK
+3562 
-3576 RVRRAMKE
+3576 
-3584 AAVDLLLGPTP
+3584 
-3595 VPSAVKPVVEISLDY
+3595 
-3610 DFFTGRSVVPAGLK
+3610 
-3624 DLDAYQQ
+3624 
-3631 YDMRTSEAAKLLSSL
+3631 
-3646 TGGKEN
+3646 
-3652 RVINPVEADHL
+3652 
-3663 IRGIFGTAGGMV
+3663 
-3675 AWSSNLIGEASEVR
+3675 
-3689 PAMGLKEMPITGAF
+3689 
-3703 LRPEVPRG
+3703 PRG
-3711 REDLFYALKESTD
+3711 RSRTPTMS
-3724 RKFKTYNRLADRDD
+3724 R
-3738 NEAMAYLNKHPNL
+3738 
-3751 IAFYEYT
+3751 
-3758 SEMDTQ
+3758 
-3764 LKELNSVIRFIAET
+3764 SVL
-3778 TDKSYTPK
+3778 TPPVTPIS
-3786 MKREQIQELLNL
+3786 MTVAQHYR
-3798 KQEILEGVEMFRRE
+3798 
-3812 AYSD
+3812 

>member
-32 AFPQYAPTAEDPI
+32 SFPQYAPTAEDPI

-61 AVQTTAAAPE
+61 AIQTTAAAPE

-76 AIAVPRAFAT
+76 ATAVPRAFAT

-425 GPGVQP
+425 GPGIQP

-564 DPHAALYVTP
+564 DPHAVLYVKP
-574 EDAQSILEDKAAGAL
+574 EDAQSILSDMQSGAMDDSASVRL
-589 YRGKRSIRHGY
+589 GY
-600 IDTTTNRFIKL
+600 IDLNNNVFKTI
-611 TDLSKLPAGVE
+611 TDTSQLPAGVE
-622 PIVAVIDTE
+622 PLVG
-631 QNRVVAKY
+631 VVDRNKNQLIGSY
-639 KAQLTPAIGLAPV
+639 KAQLTPAVGLAPV

-671 EFFGQAQPTIED
+671 ELFGQAQPTIED
-683 QVRAQKTEERRERQ
+683 QVRSQKTEERRERQ

-1016 NQVDMTVD
+1016 NQIDMTVD

-1169 ERTRAEPTPVAPP
+1169 EQTRAEPTPVAPP

-1847 SFFVANNP
+1847 SFFAANNP

-1865 REFHGITPAEFKD
+1865 REFHGITPAEFRD

-2102 EAKKISDA
+2102 EAKKISEA

-2134 AGAMTAEEYNA
+2134 AGAMTADEYNA

-2468 SQDVAG
+2468 SQEVAG
-2474 GEQAAPDTKEFK
+2474 GSQPVSAEDVKEFLK
-2486 AFLDRLREEDDA
+2486 NLQREDDA

-2674 ALLSSYFKAVERA
+2674 ALLSSYFKAVEKA
-2687 VKKHKDARSQEFF
+2687 IKKHKDARSQEFF

-2839 KRIILR
+2839 KRIIIR

-2931 GGLEFNPN
+2931 GGLEFNPK
-2939 TLMFSAVKK
+2939 TLMFGAVKRAM
-2948 DKSMEKVYR
+2948 SMTNVYK
-2957 AEASLKKK
+2957 AEAVIKKR
-2965 LGDQLGTNIV
+2965 LGDQLGTNIIQ
-2975 NGYGEAK
+2975 GYLEAK

-2988 NEVITRQEA
+2988 NEVITRQEE
-2997 FDILDEALDNKVAEL
+2997 FDVLDEALDNKVAEL

-3023 KEINKVDRE
+3023 KEIDKVNRE

-3047 ETIKT
+3047 KTIKT

-3595 VPSAVKPVVEISLDY
+3595 VPSAVKPVVEISLNY

-3724 RKFKTYNRLADRDD
+3724 RKFKTFNRLADRDTG
-3738 NEAMAYLNKHPNL
+3738 EAEAYLEKHPNL
-3751 IAFYEYT
+3751 IAFYDYT

-3764 LKELNSVIRFIAET
+3764 LKELNAAIRFIAET
-3778 TDKSYTPK
+3778 KDRSYTPE
-3786 MKREQIQELLNL
+3786 MKRKEIQELLNL

>member
-32 AFPQYAPTAEDPI
+32 SFPQYAPTAEDPI

-61 AVQTTAAAPE
+61 AIQTIAAAPE

-76 AIAVPRAFAT
+76 ATAVPRAFAT

-425 GPGVQP
+425 GPGIQP

-497 PEVVKPLETV
+497 PEVVKPLETA

-712 DRATPAS
+712 DRSGSAS
-719 LDQMEGIAKA
+719 LEQMQNIAKA
-729 PDYGQAGFSRTPDG
+729 PDYGRAGFSRTPDG
-743 APIVSYG
+743 APIVSFAN
-750 EVRPEQMGRQDMV
+750 VAQQQLGRKDEV
-763 TTASGRKVP
+763 TTASGRKIP
-772 IQYAVVEAGSVISS
+772 IQYAVVEADSVLAS
-786 NDLQGRPNLDYGNKK
+786 NDIQGRPNVDYGDKN
-801 VPGIRAIAGNGRIT
+801 VVGTRAIAGNGRIT

-825 ANRYIQDM
+825 AGRYIQDM
-833 ANDSPIH
+833 ANDSPLH
-840 GVSTDAISEMDQPV
+840 GVSTDTISEMNNPV
-854 LVRVMSEQD
+854 LVRIMPQEM
-863 LTKDIGDDLNKP
+863 LTKDIGDDLNKSS
-875 MMMEL
+875 MLEL
-880 SPVEKARNDL
+880 SPVEQAKNDL
-890 NRVNLDALEFQEDGE
+890 NRVDFDAIEFDESGE
-905 ITTQSLLQFISA
+905 INQTSLSQFINA
-917 QPTQEQPTLLDK
+917 QPVEERSRLVDQ
-929 GLPTRQ
+929 GLPTKQ

-949 NDKDLIAMFAQADDA
+949 NDDSLIAMFAQADDA
-964 ESKLVINAL
+964 EARLVINAL

-1212 KYEIKRKESYR
+1212 KYEIKRKEAYR

-1243 HKRKKDAQQY
+1243 YKRKKDAQQY
-1253 LDMLTLSKEEVEK
+1253 LDILTLSKEEVEK

-1300 LTGPIE
+1300 LIGPIE

-1369 MLEDALESTVIDP
+1369 MLEDALESTVPDN
-1382 EAVKNTIDVFV
+1382 VKPGSVIETIDLPDNMQVRILKATDGFSV
-1393 SDIRQRT
+1393 QMYDKDSD
-1400 SEWSPTVYD
+1400 
-1409 EKANTLTYT
+1409 N
-1418 ENWKT
+1418 
-1423 DEKIPR
+1423 
-1429 EEFDELVAGA
+1429 
-1439 SKSDTAK
+1439 
-1446 GAKYSILVEDTPTK
+1446 
-1460 SLILTFQPRGLTPTQ
+1460 
-1475 KVVDV
+1475 VVDKSV
-1480 SMQME
+1480 TIFKESVFEDNAFDSAKEYADNLVNEVRQETKEAE
-1485 ETTVE
+1485 EAA
-1490 TPKRT
+1490 PKAKPNFYQKLLPKAGFTRLNINNPRT
-1495 YKEEVEFRMEE
+1495 YKNKSGDSFLTFE
-1506 RGLDDPNLSKN
+1506 RDGVRVAFESGNLLYADEKGRAGRYLGNDSTSPEGADSVFAALIVDPKDRK
-1517 IQKTRGVS
+1517 QGKAR
-1525 KPVADAYVKALKE
+1525 KAL
-1538 EAVSLANM
+1538 
-1546 NYGRGTEDQFSEAAR
+1546 Q
-1561 AALKL
+1561 
-1566 IKRIEEIEQS
+1566 EI
-1576 VKPESKKKESIDE
+1576 VKM
-1589 KPTEGDVLLI
+1589 
-1599 EADESDFADALEVS
+1599 ADESNTNLYLEPAS
-1613 DTEDPRLE
+1613 LDTEGM
-1621 ELFNTKQTPARPQA
+1621 TTPQLKDFY
-1635 QKFLS
+1635 QQF
-1640 QNEANKIVNGWKQEA
+1640 
-1655 ARQGRS
+1655 
-1661 EDNSDKTVISLF
+1661 
-1673 DASGEWSKPW
+1673 
-1683 AEAGFKVV
+1683 GFKPQETAPATDQVM
-1691 TYDLQ
+1691 
-1696 TGDDIRNFSASSL
+1696 IRKA
-1709 LEEHGND
+1709 
-1716 NVWAVL
+1716 
-1722 AAPPCTDFASSGA
+1722 GA
-1735 QYWKSK
+1735 K
-1741 DEDGRTKIS
+1741 
-1750 NELVQQVIKTVE
+1750 
-1762 LLRPAVWAMENPV
+1762 
-1775 GRMAKLNQL
+1775 
-1784 PPAQLIFQPILYGNP
+1784 
-1799 YTKKTLLW
+1799 
-1807 GNFNNKLPQA
+1807 
-1817 PVEPT
+1817 
-1822 EGSKIIKITGKNKY
+1822 
-1836 ERSLTPDGFAY
+1836 
-1847 SFFVANNP
+1847 
-1855 VNMTQEERLS
+1855 
-1865 REFHGITPAEFKD
+1865 AE
-1878 AGTEEEIRN
+1878 
-1887 RIEDD
+1887 
-1892 YFDGNLEQVKK
+1892 
-1903 TLAEAVRPKP
+1903 P

-2134 AGAMTAEEYNA
+2134 AGAMTADEYNA

-2196 PAFNRKGVFVVS
+2196 PAFNRRGVFVVS
-2208 IHRARNVVKNPL
+2208 IH
-2220 QKAFAIVNPGD
+2220 QK
-2231 KVSGLTVRTE
+2231 
-2241 VPNMSS
+2241 
-2247 IGASLENYEVLNG
+2247 
-2260 IRVVPTTAFD
+2260 
-2270 KEYLDSLRKRGID
+2270 
-2283 KRTSDLSD
+2283 
-2291 QIKQSK
+2291 
-2297 EINPLIVAIDNQGAY
+2297 
-2312 IIEGGHRF
+2312 
-2320 DALMT
+2320 
-2325 QGRKSVPAKV
+2325 
-2335 VIDNDNP
+2335 
-2342 PTRTASA
+2342 RTASA
-2349 PGKIIGYGSVAKA
+2349 PGKVIGYGSVAKA

-2399 EQALAEAQRAIKDPN
+2399 EQALAEAQRAIKGPQLCPD
-2414 YVQIGIDPTR
+2414 R
-2424 HAYFYDRR
+2424 H
-2432 TTLPVV
+2432 
-2438 SAEEVIQIGN
+2438 
-2448 MILAKKPVFGSK
+2448 
-2460 SDFLYNIE
+2460 
-2468 SQDVAG
+2468 
-2474 GEQAAPDTKEFK
+2474 
-2486 AFLDRLREEDDA
+2486 
-2498 KREVERQEK
+2498 
-2507 IAYYAGIR
+2507 
-2515 RKEVALQKRVRNY
+2515 
-2528 GSTIEIQRSLNNL
+2528 
-2541 NQLARELKEDID
+2541 
-2553 LYKSPVYTAE
+2553 
-2563 NFLRQARAAVDGVV
+2563 
-2577 PYKDQA
+2577 
-2583 ISPDVFAVIQ
+2583 
-2593 AVYMD
+2593 
-2598 DPKLLEGLR
+2598 
-2607 LSIKPEFKPD
+2607 
-2617 EALLRKAFGIP
+2617 
-2628 RASGSFTPFQR
+2628 
-2639 IVSLYTGTRG
+2639 
-2649 VNNPI
+2649 
-2654 TIRHEITHTLEQMM
+2654 
-2668 TPAQRQ
+2668 
-2674 ALLSSYFKAVERA
+2674 
-2687 VKKHKDARSQEFF
+2687 
-2700 EKLLEFLDKPNRKNQ
+2700 
-2715 AALNKVIPSYDFY
+2715 
-2728 QYVNPSEYWAVNA
+2728 
-2741 EKLMAQRLGTS
+2741 
-2752 WDRFKKAVRKMFEKM
+2752 
-2767 KQIFGFDNRFVV
+2767 
-2779 HQVFDQVM
+2779 
-2787 SGSKKR
+2787 
-2793 LTRSMLADYI
+2793 
-2803 KADGDSFEFLEN
+2803 
-2815 IEDDADLM
+2815 
-2823 RRSGKGDTPM
+2823 
-2833 LDLSPT
+2833 
-2839 KRIILR
+2839 
-2845 GATNA
+2845 
-2850 KESFKEM
+2850 
-2857 VENPSEI
+2857 
-2864 LRMTFNPIVRGVI
+2864 
-2877 YLRNKNIFFG
+2877 
-2887 IGLQEADRIRY
+2887 
-2898 NGQVR
+2898 
-2903 TSEGIATASLALDNM
+2903 
-2918 IRGGNIAT
+2918 
-2926 QVLFQ
+2926 
-2931 GGLEFNPN
+2931 
-2939 TLMFSAVKK
+2939 
-2948 DKSMEKVYR
+2948 
-2957 AEASLKKK
+2957 
-2965 LGDQLGTNIV
+2965 
-2975 NGYGEAK
+2975 
-2982 RSRSIK
+2982 
-2988 NEVITRQEA
+2988 
-2997 FDILDEALDNKVAEL
+2997 
-3012 KALDANPNASE
+3012 
-3023 KEINKVDRE
+3023 
-3032 LRKLFREHQDAKKDL
+3032 
-3047 ETIKT
+3047 
-3052 IATDKVSMS
+3052 
-3061 EEMIEEFISR
+3061 
-3071 DKVHPELREIMDNF
+3071 
-3085 NSVNQNMLS
+3085 
-3094 FWRQVGLLSENR
+3094 
-3106 YKTLSQIKDYVPWYR
+3106 
-3121 IMDDE
+3121 
-3126 ADIHSPLQ
+3126 
-3134 ATTRSATNIGKEKLF
+3134 
-3149 GPGKPSVINDFIIE
+3149 
-3163 ENQNVFKIQPGR
+3163 
-3175 VNAVKL
+3175 
-3181 EGKKLK
+3181 
-3187 PSDYEVTSQGEV
+3187 
-3199 TLKVPYRPGDVL
+3199 
-3211 IIETQR
+3211 
-3217 EIENMIDNMT
+3217 
-3227 RNVMRMTMNGLR
+3227 
-3239 QYAAQRIVSEY
+3239 
-3250 ATRDSDGKIMT
+3250 
-3261 FGKVDPT
+3261 
-3268 KGRFDF
+3268 
-3274 IRDGRRIVVEIQDP
+3274 
-3288 LLAEAVL
+3288 
-3295 GMESVGM
+3295 
-3302 QMWKPLAAAANFT
+3302 
-3315 RRSITVFPTFQ
+3315 
-3326 LKQVFKDAP
+3326 
-3335 TAALVTGVKRPDL
+3335 
-3348 LIGGVYKGFISALLD
+3348 
-3363 SDPASGILR
+3363 
-3372 SAGIGGFYSPAR
+3372 
-3384 TPEADVKRQIGIINK
+3384 
-3399 SSYDYVIKALDH
+3399 
-3411 VGDSSDMAQR
+3411 
-3421 IAIYNRVMAETG
+3421 
-3433 DEALAMYQAA
+3433 
-3443 NVINFLRHG
+3443 
-3452 SGQVAQ
+3452 
-3458 ALVKTVPFLGAYA
+3458 
-3471 QSIDVL
+3471 
-3477 YSALVGGG
+3477 
-3485 LKGLTRKKAMQRL
+3485 
-3498 FVTGSLLAGANLLY
+3498 
-3512 AMLVGDDEDYMKMD
+3512 
-3526 DQSKLRNYIIPGT
+3526 
-3539 DIVLPMNTS
+3539 
-3548 AAFFFKAIPELIYN
+3548 
-3562 AVVSQGTENAMDEK
+3562 
-3576 RVRRAMKE
+3576 
-3584 AAVDLLLGPTP
+3584 
-3595 VPSAVKPVVEISLDY
+3595 
-3610 DFFTGRSVVPAGLK
+3610 
-3624 DLDAYQQ
+3624 
-3631 YDMRTSEAAKLLSSL
+3631 
-3646 TGGKEN
+3646 
-3652 RVINPVEADHL
+3652 
-3663 IRGIFGTAGGMV
+3663 
-3675 AWSSNLIGEASEVR
+3675 
-3689 PAMGLKEMPITGAF
+3689 
-3703 LRPEVPRG
+3703 
-3711 REDLFYALKESTD
+3711 
-3724 RKFKTYNRLADRDD
+3724 
-3738 NEAMAYLNKHPNL
+3738 
-3751 IAFYEYT
+3751 
-3758 SEMDTQ
+3758 
-3764 LKELNSVIRFIAET
+3764 
-3778 TDKSYTPK
+3778 
-3786 MKREQIQELLNL
+3786 
-3798 KQEILEGVEMFRRE
+3798 
-3812 AYSD
+3812 

>member
-1 MAYSIR
+1 MARTFSF
-7 LPDGTL
+7 
-13 VNNIPDNLPPE
+13 E
-24 EAKKRIIS
+24 EALQPRKEKTFSFEQAMGIEPD
-32 AFPQYAPTAEDPI
+32 PQVSSDDSRSGFVPALKAGVSGVQEAGYALAGRTGLMDEA
-45 SAAQRA
+45 AAQKAIEEEQAYQSRVFRPTEEGFLEAPLTKTTELLGQSIPYMGAPLLAAGAAALAPLTGTAATVATLGAAGLASAGQFTGTNLLRQMEPTDTNPMGRSIGETELGNAALAAIPQAALDVLSFRMMPFIRGVFGQAGKDLSEEAARRIASKNIKDVA
-51 ADYGRLAGAS
+51 ADYALATGTSMTAEGLTE
-61 AVQTTAAAPE
+61 AVQ
-71 GLLSA
+71 
-76 AIAVPRAFAT
+76 
-86 GEAFERGPLLP
+86 
-97 RILDKSTQLIRSA
+97 Q
-110 LGTSL
+110 SL
-115 TEQQEER
+115 ER
-122 LAAKI
+122 LQAGLSITDQAAR
-127 SADKF
+127 D
-132 ITQAKD
+132 
-138 IFELPKFFEYLSEEG
+138 EYLESFIG
-153 GELAEKIRENV
+153 GAV
-164 SFRTQEKLKSS
+164 
-175 TPSGNPIEAIMTG
+175 
-188 DFSKLSFGD
+188 
-197 NPTLEGYVAQGA
+197 
-209 QVLGSL
+209 
-215 APTIATAI
+215 
-223 LTKGAA
+223 
-229 TPSAIVGAGTT
+229 
-240 GGEGAGQAKEY
+240 
-251 VENLSDSE
+251 
-259 LLKMSPYYATMRGKG
+259 
-274 VDQDT
+274 
-279 AKRIISDRAAEQ
+279 
-291 AAFLQGTVGALG
+291 LG
-303 GVFTGKLVTG
+303 GVLAPPGRYLERRSAQKAIPEQNVVQ
-313 KLDDYF
+313 
-319 TSNIRNRLGRIVT
+319 TSG
-332 LGGVG
+332 
-337 ALEEGTQEFLEGIAA
+337 Q
-352 DVGINKEVVKEIGE
+352 
-366 DAFANLIL
+366 
-374 GTIGG
+374 
-379 GGVGVVRGAISKTP
+379 
-393 KPKVDPSVLPPP
+393 PPGQIP
-405 LTPTTPPVGAQPP
+405 PP

-425 GPGVQP
+425 GPDVQPSGQPPVDPSQP
-431 PGQPPTG
+431 PGP
-438 PGQPPGLMPGMVEPE
+438 LPGMVEPE

-471 GRAAPTPITP
+471 GRAAPPTPITP
-481 TATEADPVIE
+481 TAAAPVIGAPAPPSPEVAAQVEALNTQLAKVQAKRLDPTLSPDDPVFSEFDKQEAQIKSQIQQLSA
-491 TPATLP
+491 P
-497 PEVVKPLETV
+497 ETV
-507 VLQQTPQPQT
+507 VLQQTPEPVALQQPPET
-517 VSKKQISP
+517 VSKQ
-525 PEIPKVGFK
+525 
-534 TEKGSIYSLD
+534 
-544 EQGRT
+544 
-549 SRTKVS
+549 
-555 EGKGKGTTY
+555 
-564 DPHAALYVTP
+564 
-574 EDAQSILEDKAAGAL
+574 
-589 YRGKRSIRHGY
+589 
-600 IDTTTNRFIKL
+600 
-611 TDLSKLPAGVE
+611 
-622 PIVAVIDTE
+622 
-631 QNRVVAKY
+631 
-639 KAQLTPAIGLAPV
+639 
-652 EKLYTPDG
+652 
-660 MSNTHIGNKIV
+660 KI
-671 EFFGQAQPTIED
+671 EPTIED
-683 QVRAQKTEERRERQ
+683 QVRAQKSEERRERQ
-697 AEEKAKKGE
+697 AEQEAKKSE

-712 DRATPAS
+712 DRSGSAS
-719 LDQMEGIAKA
+719 LEQMQNIAKA
-729 PDYGQAGFSRTPDG
+729 PDYGRAGFSRTPDG
-743 APIVSYG
+743 APIVSFAN
-750 EVRPEQMGRQDMV
+750 VAQQQLGRKDEV
-763 TTASGRKVP
+763 TTASGRKIP
-772 IQYAVVEAGSVISS
+772 IQYAVVEADSVLAS
-786 NDLQGRPNLDYGNKK
+786 NDIQGRPNVDYGDKN
-801 VPGIRAIAGNGRIT
+801 VVGTRAIAGNGRIT

-825 ANRYIQDM
+825 AGRYIQDM
-833 ANDSPIH
+833 ANDSPLH
-840 GVSTDAISEMDQPV
+840 GVSTDTISEMNNPV
-854 LVRVMSEQD
+854 LVRIMPQEM
-863 LTKDIGDDLNKP
+863 LTKDIGDDLNKSS
-875 MMMEL
+875 MLEL
-880 SPVEKARNDL
+880 SPVEQAKNDL
-890 NRVNLDALEFQEDGE
+890 NRVDFDAIEFDESGE
-905 ITTQSLLQFISA
+905 INQTSLSQFINA
-917 QPTQEQPTLLDK
+917 QPVEERSRLVDQ
-929 GLPTRQ
+929 GLPTKQ

-949 NDKDLIAMFAQADDA
+949 NDDSLIAMFAQADDA
-964 ESKLVINAL
+964 EARLVINAL

-1114 AAAVPPADQGFVLTG
+1114 AAAVPPADQGFILTG

-1253 LDMLTLSKEEVEK
+1253 LDILTLSKEEVEK

-1546 NYGRGTEDQFSEAAR
+1546 NYGKGTEDQFSEAAR

-1822 EGSKIIKITGKNKY
+1822 EGSKIIKITGENKY

-1961 KAKKKEAKLVKQATR
+1961 KAKKKETKLVKQATR

-1999 KMAKELAARVDG
+1999 KMAKELAAKVDG

-2096 LFGSTS
+2096 LFGSIS
-2102 EAKKISDA
+2102 EAKKISEA

-2474 GEQAAPDTKEFK
+2474 GEQA
-2486 AFLDRLREEDDA
+2486 
-2498 KREVERQEK
+2498 
-2507 IAYYAGIR
+2507 
-2515 RKEVALQKRVRNY
+2515 LQ
-2528 GSTIEIQRSLNNL
+2528 
-2541 NQLARELKEDID
+2541 
-2553 LYKSPVYTAE
+2553 
-2563 NFLRQARAAVDGVV
+2563 
-2577 PYKDQA
+2577 
-2583 ISPDVFAVIQ
+2583 
-2593 AVYMD
+2593 
-2598 DPKLLEGLR
+2598 
-2607 LSIKPEFKPD
+2607 
-2617 EALLRKAFGIP
+2617 
-2628 RASGSFTPFQR
+2628 
-2639 IVSLYTGTRG
+2639 
-2649 VNNPI
+2649 
-2654 TIRHEITHTLEQMM
+2654 
-2668 TPAQRQ
+2668 
-2674 ALLSSYFKAVERA
+2674 
-2687 VKKHKDARSQEFF
+2687 
-2700 EKLLEFLDKPNRKNQ
+2700 
-2715 AALNKVIPSYDFY
+2715 
-2728 QYVNPSEYWAVNA
+2728 
-2741 EKLMAQRLGTS
+2741 
-2752 WDRFKKAVRKMFEKM
+2752 
-2767 KQIFGFDNRFVV
+2767 
-2779 HQVFDQVM
+2779 
-2787 SGSKKR
+2787 
-2793 LTRSMLADYI
+2793 
-2803 KADGDSFEFLEN
+2803 
-2815 IEDDADLM
+2815 
-2823 RRSGKGDTPM
+2823 
-2833 LDLSPT
+2833 
-2839 KRIILR
+2839 
-2845 GATNA
+2845 
-2850 KESFKEM
+2850 
-2857 VENPSEI
+2857 
-2864 LRMTFNPIVRGVI
+2864 
-2877 YLRNKNIFFG
+2877 
-2887 IGLQEADRIRY
+2887 
-2898 NGQVR
+2898 
-2903 TSEGIATASLALDNM
+2903 
-2918 IRGGNIAT
+2918 T
-2926 QVLFQ
+2926 Q
-2931 GGLEFNPN
+2931 
-2939 TLMFSAVKK
+2939 
-2948 DKSMEKVYR
+2948 
-2957 AEASLKKK
+2957 
-2965 LGDQLGTNIV
+2965 
-2975 NGYGEAK
+2975 
-2982 RSRSIK
+2982 
-2988 NEVITRQEA
+2988 
-2997 FDILDEALDNKVAEL
+2997 
-3012 KALDANPNASE
+3012 
-3023 KEINKVDRE
+3023 
-3032 LRKLFREHQDAKKDL
+3032 
-3047 ETIKT
+3047 
-3052 IATDKVSMS
+3052 
-3061 EEMIEEFISR
+3061 
-3071 DKVHPELREIMDNF
+3071 
-3085 NSVNQNMLS
+3085 
-3094 FWRQVGLLSENR
+3094 
-3106 YKTLSQIKDYVPWYR
+3106 
-3121 IMDDE
+3121 
-3126 ADIHSPLQ
+3126 
-3134 ATTRSATNIGKEKLF
+3134 
-3149 GPGKPSVINDFIIE
+3149 
-3163 ENQNVFKIQPGR
+3163 
-3175 VNAVKL
+3175 
-3181 EGKKLK
+3181 KKLK
-3187 PSDYEVTSQGEV
+3187 
-3199 TLKVPYRPGDVL
+3199 
-3211 IIETQR
+3211 
-3217 EIENMIDNMT
+3217 
-3227 RNVMRMTMNGLR
+3227 
-3239 QYAAQRIVSEY
+3239 
-3250 ATRDSDGKIMT
+3250 
-3261 FGKVDPT
+3261 
-3268 KGRFDF
+3268 
-3274 IRDGRRIVVEIQDP
+3274 
-3288 LLAEAVL
+3288 
-3295 GMESVGM
+3295 
-3302 QMWKPLAAAANFT
+3302 
-3315 RRSITVFPTFQ
+3315 
-3326 LKQVFKDAP
+3326 
-3335 TAALVTGVKRPDL
+3335 
-3348 LIGGVYKGFISALLD
+3348 
-3363 SDPASGILR
+3363 
-3372 SAGIGGFYSPAR
+3372 
-3384 TPEADVKRQIGIINK
+3384 
-3399 SSYDYVIKALDH
+3399 
-3411 VGDSSDMAQR
+3411 
-3421 IAIYNRVMAETG
+3421 
-3433 DEALAMYQAA
+3433 
-3443 NVINFLRHG
+3443 
-3452 SGQVAQ
+3452 
-3458 ALVKTVPFLGAYA
+3458 
-3471 QSIDVL
+3471 
-3477 YSALVGGG
+3477 
-3485 LKGLTRKKAMQRL
+3485 
-3498 FVTGSLLAGANLLY
+3498 
-3512 AMLVGDDEDYMKMD
+3512 
-3526 DQSKLRNYIIPGT
+3526 
-3539 DIVLPMNTS
+3539 
-3548 AAFFFKAIPELIYN
+3548 
-3562 AVVSQGTENAMDEK
+3562 
-3576 RVRRAMKE
+3576 
-3584 AAVDLLLGPTP
+3584 
-3595 VPSAVKPVVEISLDY
+3595 
-3610 DFFTGRSVVPAGLK
+3610 
-3624 DLDAYQQ
+3624 
-3631 YDMRTSEAAKLLSSL
+3631 
-3646 TGGKEN
+3646 
-3652 RVINPVEADHL
+3652 
-3663 IRGIFGTAGGMV
+3663 
-3675 AWSSNLIGEASEVR
+3675 
-3689 PAMGLKEMPITGAF
+3689 
-3703 LRPEVPRG
+3703 
-3711 REDLFYALKESTD
+3711 
-3724 RKFKTYNRLADRDD
+3724 
-3738 NEAMAYLNKHPNL
+3738 
-3751 IAFYEYT
+3751 
-3758 SEMDTQ
+3758 
-3764 LKELNSVIRFIAET
+3764 NS
-3778 TDKSYTPK
+3778 
-3786 MKREQIQELLNL
+3786 
-3798 KQEILEGVEMFRRE
+3798 
-3812 AYSD
+3812 